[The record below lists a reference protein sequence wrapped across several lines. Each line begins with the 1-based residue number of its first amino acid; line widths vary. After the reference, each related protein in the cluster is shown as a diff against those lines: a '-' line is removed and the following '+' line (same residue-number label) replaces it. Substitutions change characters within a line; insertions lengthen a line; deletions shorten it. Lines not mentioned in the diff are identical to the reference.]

1 MTRIRWCDAK
11 PAAGTYADWPG
22 TAHPIMSNLTLELD
36 SWILAPDGPVPSPL
50 LAEIRAEMGGRWVQ
64 MWTHN

>member
-1 MTRIRWCDAK
+1 
-11 PAAGTYADWPG
+11 
-22 TAHPIMSNLTLELD
+22 MSNLTLELD